1 MGRVLI
7 VLGLISLALQLI
19 VHAAGPI
26 TEARGMQVLFSS
38 LAGDTLLAVLV
49 GALFA
54 VLSYSSLAAV
64 LLTSTLAGAG
74 LISLPVALGLVIGA
88 NIGSGLLAWFN
99 ASLQPASARRVALGK
114 IGRAHV

>member
-1 MGRVLI
+1 MARVLTLVLSWLSPLLTLLGVCLFLSRKQTRVGQIGRVLI
-7 VLGLISLALQLI
+7 GLGLIILALQLI
-19 VHAAGPI
+19 VHAAEPI

-64 LLTSTLAGAG
+64 LLTSTLADRKSTR
-74 LISLPVALGLVIGA
+74 LNS
-88 NIGSGLLAWFN
+88 S
-99 ASLQPASARRVALGK
+99 
-114 IGRAHV
+114 H